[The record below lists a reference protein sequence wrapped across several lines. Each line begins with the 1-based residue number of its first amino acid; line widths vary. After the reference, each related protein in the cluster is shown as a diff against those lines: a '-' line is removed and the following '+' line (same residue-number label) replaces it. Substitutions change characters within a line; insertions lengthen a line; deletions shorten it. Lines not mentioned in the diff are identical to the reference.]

1 MRVLLKLGFLILAF
15 IFRKAL
21 EYNTIRIKN
30 LKKLIIDIQYFKY
43 FLLKFLIDIPLFLFE
58 NSKVPWAKNSLVFG
72 KALKYHFSIQI
83 KNPKNRYSLF

>member
-58 NSKVPWAKNSLVFG
+58 NSKVP
-72 KALKYHFSIQI
+72 
-83 KNPKNRYSLF
+83 